1 MLRPVLGSTGSDPA
15 GREGSRSLS
24 DRLATATAATLA
36 VIAVVAVLTAGRLA
50 LIDHASW
57 AEVVGE
63 NEAANAILG
72 LTFGLLGALAVV
84 NRPRNGLSWLFVA
97 EGQVNALA
105 VLAARWVAYA
115 DNGRPETPL
124 AGLAAWV
131 GAFIWIPGFLLAVV
145 ILPLIYPT
153 GRWQSPAWR
162 RVGQAALIFTLLAV
176 LIVATS
182 NELIMRDYP
191 GYSNPLGVFPWSNGT
206 VPLLI
211 IVGCAVASPASDSSR

>member
-1 MLRPVLGSTGSDPA
+1 VLGSTGSDPA
-15 GREGSRSLS
+15 GHEGSRSLS

-84 NRPRNGLSWLFVA
+84 NRPRNALSWLFVA

-153 GRWQSPAWR
+153 GGWQSPAWR
-162 RVGQAALIFTLLAV
+162 RVGQAALILTLLAV

-211 IVGCAVASPASDSSR
+211 IVGCASRSPASDSSR

>member
-1 MLRPVLGSTGSDPA
+1 MLGSTGSDPA

-105 VLAARWVAYA
+105 VLAAPGWRRRQRPARNPAGWTGHVGGRVHLDPRIPARRCDLAA
-115 DNGRPETPL
+115 DLSHGPL
-124 AGLAAWV
+124 AIAG
-131 GAFIWIPGFLLAVV
+131 
-145 ILPLIYPT
+145 
-153 GRWQSPAWR
+153 
-162 RVGQAALIFTLLAV
+162 
-176 LIVATS
+176 
-182 NELIMRDYP
+182 
-191 GYSNPLGVFPWSNGT
+191 
-206 VPLLI
+206 
-211 IVGCAVASPASDSSR
+211 VASGSARPR

>member
-1 MLRPVLGSTGSDPA
+1 
-15 GREGSRSLS
+15 
-24 DRLATATAATLA
+24 
-36 VIAVVAVLTAGRLA
+36 VLTAGRLA

-72 LTFGLLGALAVV
+72 LTFGLLGALAVA
-84 NRPRNGLSWLFVA
+84 NRPRTALSWLFVA
-97 EGQVNALA
+97 EGQANALA
-105 VLAARWVAYA
+105 VLGARWVAYA

-162 RVGQAALIFTLLAV
+162 RVGRAALIFTLLAV
-176 LIVATS
+176 LIAATS
-182 NELIMRDYP
+182 NELMMRDYP
-191 GYSNPLGVFPWSNGT
+191 GYSNPLGVFPWSDST

-211 IVGCAVASPASDSSR
+211 IVGCAVVFACVGLVALILRFRSVIRPYGPRSAGCSWRCCSTSPSLLCRPSFQV

>member
-1 MLRPVLGSTGSDPA
+1 VLGSTGSDPA

-63 NEAANAILG
+63 NEAANAVLG

-84 NRPRNGLSWLFVA
+84 NRPRNALSWLFVA

-131 GAFIWIPGFLLAVV
+131 GALGDRRPDLCRRRHGPRQ
-145 ILPLIYPT
+145 LPRL
-153 GRWQSPAWR
+153 GRASAGAGGR
-162 RVGQAALIFTLLAV
+162 
-176 LIVATS
+176 S
-182 NELIMRDYP
+182 DRD
-191 GYSNPLGVFPWSNGT
+191 SDQH
-206 VPLLI
+206 VP
-211 IVGCAVASPASDSSR
+211 